1 MYRESNPTDSK
12 PAMTTPATETAKP
25 RIQPRALRTRNSLL
39 DAALKVIRSKGY
51 SATTVDDIC
60 AAANVTKGSF
70 FHHFA
75 NKEDLAIEAT
85 RHWNELTG
93 GLFVNAPYQQV
104 PDPRER
110 ILAYIDFRAQIVQGD
125 LADVTC
131 LLGTMVQE
139 TFDSHPAIRAAC
151 REGIESHARTLV
163 PMIAQAKSLYAPDA
177 DWSAEN
183 LALYTQAVLQGAFIV
198 AKAQGNSDIAIE
210 FIAHL
215 HDYVKGLL
223 TPIESTANRL
233 ETYIDGYVV
242 VVPQANKAAFIDHAK
257 QCIPIYR
264 EHGALR
270 VVDCWADDLPSG
282 RVNTYGHAVQLEEGE
297 AVVFSWIEWP
307 FKAMREAAW
316 PLILRDPRLHPDHNP
331 MPFDAKRM
339 LRGGFQ
345 TIVNG

>member
-1 MYRESNPTDSK
+1 MS
-12 PAMTTPATETAKP
+12 TPAAHVAKH
-25 RIQPRALRTRNSLL
+25 RTQPRGLLTRTSLL

-51 SATTVDDIC
+51 SAATIDDIC
-60 AAANVTKGSF
+60 AAAGVTKGSF

-75 NKEDLAIEAT
+75 NKEELAIEAT
-85 RHWNELTG
+85 RYWNELTG
-93 GLFVNAPYQQV
+93 GLFANAAYQQV

-151 REGIESHARTLV
+151 REGIEGHARTLA
-163 PMIAQAKSLYAPDA
+163 PMIAQAKALYAPDA
-177 DWSAEN
+177 DWNAEN
-183 LALYTQAVLQGAFIV
+183 LALYTQAALQGAFIV
-198 AKAQGNSDIAIE
+198 AKAQGNSDIAVR

-215 HDYVKGLL
+215 RHYVQGLL
-223 TPIESTANRL
+223 TPIESTANSL
-233 ETYIDGYVV
+233 ETYIDGYVM
-242 VVPQANKAAFIDHAK
+242 VVPQTNKAAFIEHVK
-257 QCIPIYR
+257 QSIPIYK

-270 VVDCWADDLPSG
+270 VVDCWADDVPSG
-282 RVNTYGHAVQLEEGE
+282 RVNSYGHAVQLEEGE

-307 FKAMREAAW
+307 FKAMRDAAW
-316 PLILRDPRLHPDHNP
+316 PLILKDPRMRPDHNP
-331 MPFDAKRM
+331 MPFDVKRM